1 MKIIDDLLSKNDLKE
16 IQDVMMGPDFPWYYN
31 VGIDHIDQK
40 DKFQFVHLFY
50 NYDRPMSPFYDDWYM
65 KLIKPIIGER
75 SQIKRIKA
83 NLLTKTT
90 DIIANEFHTDD
101 HTKKPFTT
109 AIFYLNSNNGHTE
122 FENGRCVES
131 RENRLIRFPVG
142 DKHTGTSCTDEN
154 IRVVI
159 NFFYMEL

>member
-1 MKIIDDLLSKNDLKE
+1 MKIIDDFLSEEDLKRL
-16 IQDVMMGPDFPWYYN
+16 QDVMLSPDFPWYYN
-31 VGIDHIDQK
+31 PSIDREGQE
-40 DKFQFVHLFY
+40 DKFQFIHAFY
-50 NYDRPMSPFYDDWYM
+50 RWNRPMSNFYDGWYE
-65 KLIKPIIGER
+65 KLIKPIVGDNAVIE
-75 SQIKRIKA
+75 RIKA

-90 DIIANEFHTDD
+90 NIIENEFHVD
-101 HTKKPFTT
+101 HFTKKPCTT

-122 FENGRCVES
+122 FENGRCVEC

>member
-1 MKIIDDLLSKNDLKE
+1 
-16 IQDVMMGPDFPWYYN
+16 
-31 VGIDHIDQK
+31 
-40 DKFQFVHLFY
+40 
-50 NYDRPMSPFYDDWYM
+50 MSPFYDEWHT
-65 KLIKPIIGER
+65 KLIKPIVGER
-75 SQIKRIKA
+75 SEIKRIKA

-90 DIIANEFHTDD
+90 NVVENEFHVDD
-101 HTKKPFTT
+101 STKKPFTT
-109 AIFYLNSNNGHTE
+109 AIFYLNSNDGYTE
-122 FENGRCVES
+122 FENGRCVDS